1 MRFRNHPNI
10 TTLYT
15 YWGEKSQN
23 PYCYKSLVAL
33 FEEGVFGDMLRCVVL
48 NEERPS
54 NKMIL
59 KYLCDICKA
68 LSLLHNN
75 NIIHG
80 SVKPSSIY
88 INNQNVALLGEMAK
102 VELDS
107 ARHTHQLFSKILI
120 GESMPHTLIY
130 WAPEVLKLEKY
141 STSADIWALG
151 VTMYQIAT
159 GEHPFTV
166 SNEDEFRDDLLTA
179 NYDSSRLE
187 AFPRLEIIIENFL
200 KVDPAERWDANM
212 ALAFAQEEF
221 VIEIQRLWRGYK
233 GRMDFMRR

>member
-33 FEEGVFGDMLRCVVL
+33 FEEGVYGDMLRCVVL

-59 KYLCDICKA
+59 KYLCDICKGLA
-68 LSLLHNN
+68 LLHNN

-88 INNQNVALLGEMAK
+88 I
-102 VELDS
+102 
-107 ARHTHQLFSKILI
+107 
-120 GESMPHTLIY
+120 
-130 WAPEVLKLEKY
+130 
-141 STSADIWALG
+141 
-151 VTMYQIAT
+151 
-159 GEHPFTV
+159 
-166 SNEDEFRDDLLTA
+166 
-179 NYDSSRLE
+179 
-187 AFPRLEIIIENFL
+187 
-200 KVDPAERWDANM
+200 
-212 ALAFAQEEF
+212 
-221 VIEIQRLWRGYK
+221 
-233 GRMDFMRR
+233 